1 MRNPPFA
8 FVAPALLLAV
18 TACATA
24 VGEGRYML
32 IGNQAGRVVV
42 EIDTGN
48 GGMAS
53 CANQVAMA
61 SQSRPSG
68 VAYRCSTVPSED
80 PLPYSFVAHQQ
91 TRESDGFK
99 PSQPYR
105 VRVADRARCAQ
116 VRDSTARGE
125 KTVIV
130 EDHCK

>member
-1 MRNPPFA
+1 MGRTI
-8 FVAPALLLAV
+8 LTLAV
-18 TACATA
+18 PAVALAVAACATA

-32 IGNQAGRVVV
+32 VADPAGRVVV

-53 CANQVAMA
+53 CANQVAMVA
-61 SQSRPSG
+61 QAPPAG
-68 VAYRCSTVPSED
+68 VTYRCSAAPSGD
-80 PLPYSFVAHQQ
+80 PLPYFFVAHQR

-105 VRVADRARCAQ
+105 IRAADRARCAQ
-116 VRDSTARGE
+116 VRDATAREE

-130 EDHCK
+130 EDRCN